1 MNTAAATGHK
11 RFNSWQMWGALLLVP
26 YVLVFA
32 VFVIYPVVYGL
43 WVARNPDSYVRLFQD
58 PVFPR
63 TVVNTLI
70 FLLVGVNLKFLIAL
84 GLSGFFVQQKRW
96 IQSLLLLFLLP
107 LMLRCRERSSLLS
120 RNTAWG
126 AIAARILR
134 RSLICRRIRISP
146 L

>member
-1 MNTAAATGHK
+1 MANV
-11 RFNSWQMWGALLLVP
+11 GALLLVP

-84 GLSGFFVQQKRW
+84 GLSGFSCSKSAGFR
-96 IQSLLLLFLLP
+96 
-107 LMLRCRERSSLLS
+107 RCSCCSCCRGRS
-120 RNTAWG
+120 RAF
-126 AIAARILR
+126 R
-134 RSLICRRIRISP
+134 RSCRSASCSTRSGFDQQHHIPVVRH
-146 L
+146 